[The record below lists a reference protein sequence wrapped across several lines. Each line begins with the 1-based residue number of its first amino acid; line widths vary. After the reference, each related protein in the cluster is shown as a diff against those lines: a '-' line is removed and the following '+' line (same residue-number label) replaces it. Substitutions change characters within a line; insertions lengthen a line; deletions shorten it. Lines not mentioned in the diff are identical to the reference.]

1 MNTRAEVAQAFDDF
15 QAGKMGQIP
24 AHYSGF

>member
-15 QAGKMGQIP
+15 QAGKMGRIP
-24 AHYSGF
+24 DHYSGF